1 MGFTLLRI
9 TLNKAPRTLPG
20 GRRGGTLSRVRLPQL
35 AQQQAEPRVLAFA
48 VCEPGAERG
57 VLGPQALAVDAR
69 RRGAVERRRALL
81 SPGLFLRPAC
91 LVARLVLRRGA
102 VRLRAS
108 AAGVAPVTPA
118 LVDA

>member
-1 MGFTLLRI
+1 MDFGSRLNNCESLMGFTLLRI

-57 VLGPQALAVDAR
+57 VLTPTAWGGNFVACRVPR
-69 RRGAVERRRALL
+69 R
-81 SPGLFLRPAC
+81 
-91 LVARLVLRRGA
+91 
-102 VRLRAS
+102 
-108 AAGVAPVTPA
+108 
-118 LVDA
+118 